1 MPAISKKRTKLAKV
15 VLTKKLE
22 ETEKQIIVSH
32 GQANQTHLAEGNF
45 LSYQYDEQVFIHG
58 GHCIEL
64 VDSHIVSTAHSA
76 LLVTIL
82 LEGNLSFGYGDLQF
96 DFSAKD
102 GPQGVVVNIAKP
114 TNFRRSLSRNNRMC
128 KINIL
133 IKPKWLHSRMNGN
146 DGANLFLDVHQ
157 AFYRLELHQPLIDL
171 AKMLAHRE
179 TPKNLKD
186 KVEIESLTSQ
196 ILAFALEQLPE
207 CPDKEDKVSVD
218 TSDTRI
224 EDIISYIETHLDHH
238 LTLDKLANKFSMS
251 VSNLQ
256 RRFKQTLNITV
267 NEYIRHRRLAI
278 ARQHLERGLVTITEA
293 AYEAGYQHPS
303 NFTNAFKKLFGVPP
317 QDIEKTN

>member
-1 MPAISKKRTKLAKV
+1 MAVISKKRTKLAKV
-15 VLTKKLE
+15 ALTQKLE

-32 GQANQTHLAEGNF
+32 GQAKPTHLAEGNF

-58 GHCIEL
+58 GHCTEL

-76 LLVTIL
+76 LLITIL
-82 LEGNLSFGYGDLQF
+82 LEGTLSFGYGDLQF
-96 DFSAKD
+96 DLSAKN

-114 TNFRRSLSRNNRMC
+114 ANFYRSLSRNNQMC
-128 KINIL
+128 KVNIL
-133 IKPKWLHSRMNGN
+133 IKPKWLQSRMNGN
-146 DGANLFLDVHQ
+146 DRGNLFLDIHQ

-171 AKMLAHRE
+171 VNTLAHRE
-179 TPKNLKD
+179 SPKILKD

-196 ILAFALEQLPE
+196 ILAYVLAQLPE
-207 CPDKEDKVSVD
+207 DCDKGNSTAVD
-218 TSDTRI
+218 TPDARI
-224 EDIISYIETHLDHH
+224 EDVISYIETHLDHP
-238 LTLDKLANKFSMS
+238 LTLDKLAKKFSMS

-256 RRFKQTLNITV
+256 RRFKQALNITV

-317 QDIEKTN
+317 QAIEKIN